1 MESASVDSGRINND
15 RPLAGN
21 ERDSALFPQGRRKRS
36 FSLSFSYFSLFFPP
50 SGDSFREETRKR
62 HVIRL
67 LGDSF
72 LPRIFHDVNGARV
85 CGTSPLTAPIQDPL
99 SLLLSFF
106 LPSFWL
112 LSPTSFLSRR
122 HRIASRRETREY
134 SLDFS
139 MSRDF
144 ILAPTYSPGRFPPYA
159 LSGSPTRSGAAMMY
173 TLQCYPAR

>member
-1 MESASVDSGRINND
+1 MDSGRINND

-50 SGDSFREETRKR
+50 SRDSFREETRKR

-99 SLLLSFF
+99 SLSLSFPSFF
-106 LPSFWL
+106 LPFGFCLRL
-112 LSPTSFLSRR
+112 LFSRDVIVSRR
-122 HRIASRRETREY
+122 VARHENTRLIFPCRGISYSRRRI
-134 SLDFS
+134 LPGDFLP
-139 MSRDF
+139 M
-144 ILAPTYSPGRFPPYA
+144 